1 MRRPGVHMSF
11 CLSNNLPTLSLGIKS
26 KNRDNVQTFSNT
38 LSKAGFDYPLRGP
51 YKKDFYEC
59 RTRNGVDRILDLIL
73 PYLSQ
78 RRNMA
83 SQLLAVYR
91 DQIAL
96 RAKQSR
102 RELFNQSCDEI
113 EARLLE
119 YGSATTVEFVENL
132 LEHLRAKGMSLPYQ
146 VVGAAEGTVIDDPAA
161 AGRALPFDEPH
172 QDLQDNGNAAIRSS

>member
-11 CLSNNLPTLSLGIKS
+11 CISNNLPTLSLGIKS

-59 RTRNGVDRILDLIL
+59 RTRNGVDRMLDLIL

-96 RAKQSR
+96 RAKQSC
-102 RELFNQSCDEI
+102 RELFNQSCDAI

-119 YGSATTVEFVENL
+119 YGSATTVEFVEKL
-132 LEHLRAKGMSLPYQ
+132 LENLRAKGMSLPYQ
-146 VVGAAEGTVIDDPAA
+146 AVGAAEGTVMDDPAA

-172 QDLQDNGNAAIRSS
+172 QDLQDNGNAA